1 MGTTPDAVTGTISKT
16 VEYYICTIQPQDRTH
31 LNQTTAVVGVIVNLR
46 MVTNV
51 VTSTT
56 QSISAG
62 PVRP

>member
-1 MGTTPDAVTGTISKT
+1 MGTTANTVTGTISKLWNY
-16 VEYYICTIQPQDRTH
+16 VCTIRPQDRTH
-31 LNQTTAVVGVIVNLR
+31 LKQTTAVVGVIVNLR
-46 MVTNV
+46 MVTTV

>member
-1 MGTTPDAVTGTISKT
+1 MGTTADAVTGTISKPWNY
-16 VEYYICTIQPQDRTH
+16 VCTIQPQDRTH
-31 LNQTTAVVGVIVNLR
+31 LKQTTAVVGVIVNLK
-46 MVTNV
+46 MFTTV

>member
-1 MGTTPDAVTGTISKT
+1 MGTTADAVTGTISKLWND
-16 VEYYICTIQPQDRTH
+16 VCKIRPQDRTH
-31 LNQTTAVVGVIVNLR
+31 LKQTTAVVGVIVNLR
-46 MVTNV
+46 MVTNL